1 MLQGT
6 VSLLLKDTIDSLQN
20 TIDSYCMAQQ
30 IHIFNR
36 QFYVAT
42 EISGIYCKAQ
52 YPKPTCSTTHGRYKT
67 CPSQCTG
74 KGSARGYE
82 TRSARTRVTTK
93 WITTPIQK
101 FPGKREG
108 KEKKQNKMEGKR
120 KIQKKKNPKSLS
132 IQHFPRRFSRNIFRM
147 QTQGT
152 RERVEVLRPFSN
164 LPKSEISSRRLS
176 MECHQKKR
184 REHDT
189 FLVTSDYLTKNN
201 EKNKTKKPYSN
212 GSIPQS
218 LYGFLSVG

>member
-120 KIQKKKNPKSLS
+120 KIQKKK
-132 IQHFPRRFSRNIFRM
+132 
-147 QTQGT
+147 
-152 RERVEVLRPFSN
+152 
-164 LPKSEISSRRLS
+164 KSEVTIHSTFSSAVLAKYIQNANPRNS
-176 MECHQKKR
+176 
-184 REHDT
+184 RESGSVAPFFEFAQIGNFLAET
-189 FLVTSDYLTKNN
+189 F
-201 EKNKTKKPYSN
+201 N
-212 GSIPQS
+212 GMP
-218 LYGFLSVG
+218 LEEAART

>member
-74 KGSARGYE
+74 KCSARGYE

-120 KIQKKKNPKSLS
+120 KIQKKKKIRSHYPFNIFLGGSREIYSECKPKELAREWKCCALFR
-132 IQHFPRRFSRNIFRM
+132 ICPNRKFPRGDFQWNAI
-147 QTQGT
+147 
-152 RERVEVLRPFSN
+152 
-164 LPKSEISSRRLS
+164 RRSGENMTLS
-176 MECHQKKR
+176 W
-184 REHDT
+184 
-189 FLVTSDYLTKNN
+189 
-201 EKNKTKKPYSN
+201 
-212 GSIPQS
+212 
-218 LYGFLSVG
+218 